1 MPEKSFN
8 RAARWTGFGL
18 AIVVTILIAITT
30 NREGYKKREYYE
42 VEEYQKWSEEVV
54 EIAKRIPVQDG
65 GRMKPFETRAGFLM
79 LKLHGARKMKIKSGG
94 EKISIG
100 PTEWLLDVLFRP
112 ELAMKMPTFRIDD
125 SDLLE
130 EVGMDVKSRRDRY
143 SYLDLEP
150 YLQELGKRAGDVQ
163 KMVQEEVRKNADYEF
178 PRNKSDPRALA
189 QQIMEYQGML
199 ATHDFAR
206 GVN

>member
-65 GRMKPFETRAGFLM
+65 GRVKPFETRAQFLM
-79 LKLHGARKMKIKSGG
+79 LKLHGARKMKFESGG

-100 PTEWLLDVLFRP
+100 PTEWLLDILFRP
-112 ELAMKMPTFRIDD
+112 ELAMKMPTFRVDD

-130 EVGMDVKSRRDRY
+130 
-143 SYLDLEP
+143 DLSCHFGR
-150 YLQELGKRAGDVQ
+150 L
-163 KMVQEEVRKNADYEF
+163 
-178 PRNKSDPRALA
+178 
-189 QQIMEYQGML
+189 
-199 ATHDFAR
+199 T
-206 GVN
+206 